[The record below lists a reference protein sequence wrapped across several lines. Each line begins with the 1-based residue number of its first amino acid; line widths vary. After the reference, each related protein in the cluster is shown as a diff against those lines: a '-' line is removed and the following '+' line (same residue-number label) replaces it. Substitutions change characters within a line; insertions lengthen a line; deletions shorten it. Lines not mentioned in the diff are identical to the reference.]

1 MNREVSRP
9 VRKPEFL
16 KNVGGSGIV
25 QNYVMVN
32 LTAW

>member
-1 MNREVSRP
+1 MNREVS
-9 VRKPEFL
+9 RKPEFL